1 MEVTWSTA
9 EDIYDEYLLGGD
21 IGGSNTN
28 ISIVGRRAQSYRI
41 LVKLRF
47 DSPGV
52 EHFPNVIRETLRLVA
67 ERGPAFLPTR
77 GCISAAGPID
87 GNRCRPTNL
96 TWDIDGEALS
106 KEFAIPFKVMNDF
119 QAICYGVP
127 LLDTSDPHSIL
138 PIPHSDGLCP
148 LPSGGSRA
156 VTGAGTGLGVGFL
169 AEVNGTLISLP
180 SEGGHSGFAPFDEES
195 EALYSYVARRY
206 DTAPGTELFLSGRG
220 MAEIFNFFRDV
231 RGMSLTGAL
240 KEIDGVEDKEKP
252 PLITRYTP
260 TDAACRE
267 IMKLFI
273 RIYGHFAA
281 RVCLFFLPRAGL
293 YLAGGIVVRHAALF
307 LEDNNFVSA
316 FENSYNPVMRNV
328 LKSIPLYI
336 VNDYSVSLLGA
347 AHAAAESAVEDSR
360 SHE

>member
-9 EDIYDEYLLGGD
+9 LDRYDEYLLGGD

-28 ISIVGRRAQSYRI
+28 ISIVGRRAQSYKI

-47 DSPGV
+47 DSSGV
-52 EHFPNVIRETLRLVA
+52 EYFPDVIRKTLHIVA
-67 ERGPAFLPTR
+67 EKSPGILPTR

-96 TWDIDGEALS
+96 TWEIDGGALS
-106 KEFAIPFKVMNDF
+106 EEFSIPFKVMNDF

-127 LLDTSDPHSIL
+127 LLDTSDPDSIL
-138 PIPHSDGLCP
+138 PIPHNDGSHP
-148 LPSGGSRA
+148 DPSGGSRA
-156 VTGAGTGLGVGFL
+156 VAGAGTGLGVGFL
-169 AEVNGTLISLP
+169 TEVDGTLISLP
-180 SEGGHSGFAPFDEES
+180 SEGGHSGFAPFDAQS
-195 EALYSYVARRY
+195 EALHQYIAKRY

-231 RGMSLTGAL
+231 KGMPLTNAL
-240 KEIDGVEDKEKP
+240 KEIDRAEDKQKP
-252 PLITRYTP
+252 PLITRHTP
-260 TDAACRE
+260 TDPGCRD

-281 RVCLFFLPRAGL
+281 RVSLFFLPRAGM

-307 LEDNNFVSA
+307 LEDNNFASA
-316 FENSYNPVMRNV
+316 FENNYNPVMRKV

-347 AHAAAESAVEDSR
+347 AHAAADSADGSIGSR
-360 SHE
+360 E